1 MVKIVHPVTFNKP
14 GQVRVDKDFRGQ
26 HPSAYEPAEGEATVL
41 PFTLTDEPDEP
52 DAPAPDPTADEAE
65 KERVRAAVAELQR
78 EAAAALAVPGVE
90 LGKP

>member
-26 HPSAYEPAEGEATVL
+26 HPSSYEAPEGEATVL
-41 PFTLTDEPDEP
+41 PFTLTDEPDETEP
-52 DAPAPDPTADEAE
+52 PAPELTADEVE
-65 KERVRAAVAELQR
+65 KERVRAAVAENER